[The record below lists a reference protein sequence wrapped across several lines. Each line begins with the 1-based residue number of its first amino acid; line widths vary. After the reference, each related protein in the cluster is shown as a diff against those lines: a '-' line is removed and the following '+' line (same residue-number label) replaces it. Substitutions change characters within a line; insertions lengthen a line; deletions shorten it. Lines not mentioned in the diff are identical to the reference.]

1 MKRTYIWLFSFLIA
15 LTGCAATQADHD
27 IYLGRQAFF
36 TGNYEAAQ
44 SYFNH
49 AAQVDPNYVYGTDYR
64 QGVWSYVGRAEYITG
79 NLKQAQR
86 DLERAIAAD
95 HNDDI
100 ARLYLGLTLIR
111 QSDRAQGLKEVESG
125 MKGIHEWLDYVNF
138 KDAFGFGQ
146 FWDPGSEIRSAIK
159 GDLAMIS
166 GKELNMQHLISNAEW
181 LGKRMEEESDLA
193 HKQESEDMS
202 RDSEGKGETR

>member
-1 MKRTYIWLFSFLIA
+1 MKRTYMWLFSSLIA
-15 LTGCAATQADHD
+15 LSGCAATQADHD

-36 TGNYEAAQ
+36 IGNYEAAQ
-44 SYFNH
+44 SYFNN

-79 NLKQAQR
+79 NLQEAQR

-111 QSDRAQGLKEVESG
+111 KADRQQGLKEIESG
-125 MKGIHEWLDYVNF
+125 MRGIHEWLDHVNF
-138 KDAFGFGQ
+138 HHGLSWGQ

-159 GDLAMIS
+159 GNLAMIS
-166 GKELNMQHLISNAEW
+166 GKELDLKRLISNAEW

-193 HKQESEDMS
+193 HKQESEDLS
-202 RDSEGKGETR
+202 RDSDGKGETR